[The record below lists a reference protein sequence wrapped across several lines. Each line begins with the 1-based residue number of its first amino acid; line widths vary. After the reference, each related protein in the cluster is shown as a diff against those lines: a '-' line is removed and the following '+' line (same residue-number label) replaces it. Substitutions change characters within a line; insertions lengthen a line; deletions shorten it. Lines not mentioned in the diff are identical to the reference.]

1 MTDDTIRR
9 SVVKRFEN
17 VVIKLG
23 LYVRD
28 PNVENLHLVRTSIR
42 RLQSACMIV
51 PKSSQTKSSKKF
63 IKLANTFFKITGNIR
78 DYDIILNK
86 SSQYQIDSESNFFV
100 LVDKKRTKL
109 QTRVLESAHKLLH
122 TKDTKIRYFDNS
134 KFERILIKMIDSLFK
149 DISLVADVSNVGE
162 LHDLRK
168 ELKRLHYLLELEP
181 TKRYLSIISNI
192 RYLQRLLGD
201 IHDSDIFI
209 WYIQKHGLKID
220 SVTDII
226 LQEKNKRDK
235 TYAEMISYI
244 KPLMHLG

>member
-1 MTDDTIRR
+1 M
-9 SVVKRFEN
+9 
-17 VVIKLG
+17 
-23 LYVRD
+23 
-28 PNVENLHLVRTSIR
+28 
-42 RLQSACMIV
+42 C
-51 PKSSQTKSSKKF
+51 QT
-63 IKLANTFFKITGNIR
+63 LANYTIYAKNSS
-78 DYDIILNK
+78 DYTN
-86 SSQYQIDSESNFFV
+86 
-100 LVDKKRTKL
+100 
-109 QTRVLESAHKLLH
+109 
-122 TKDTKIRYFDNS
+122 
-134 KFERILIKMIDSLFK
+134 
-149 DISLVADVSNVGE
+149 
-162 LHDLRK
+162 
-168 ELKRLHYLLELEP
+168 LLELEP